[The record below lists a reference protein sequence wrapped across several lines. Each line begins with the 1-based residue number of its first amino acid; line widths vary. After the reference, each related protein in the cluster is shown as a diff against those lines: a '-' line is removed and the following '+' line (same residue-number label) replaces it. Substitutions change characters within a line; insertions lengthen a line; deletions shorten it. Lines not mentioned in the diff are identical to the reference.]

1 MPKRII
7 DGEAMWSS
15 DKVASLAPELQAEYA
30 WLLPLAMANGVFE
43 CNPGL
48 ILSRCY
54 SRRPRMTLAKV
65 ESILN
70 AFTKVKLLFRWQH
83 EGKAWGYWVGID
95 APGRLP
101 SPERRGKHEK
111 VGPPVPEEELASFL
125 GTDANGI
132 QRNPLDANGC
142 HWNPK
147 KDTDLQVAE
156 STTDTNGCQ
165 RIPSASS
172 ARAPEPNPKPNPIPT
187 PKPSSV
193 EVSAYEIP
201 DWVPSEEWLAFVEM
215 RRAIHKP
222 LATKHAVEYAIK
234 KLDKLRASGQDPGAV
249 LRQSVLASWQGLF
262 EVSEGKND
270 TRKTFAQQR
279 TENNRRTL
287 EQYRQS
293 IAERYRGEPDAAG
306 RGDGPGAVA
315 GGAGAGG
322 RGAGGPGP

>member
-1 MPKRII
+1 MPKRIV
-7 DGEAMWSS
+7 DGEALWSS
-15 DKVASLAPELQAEYA
+15 DKVASLAPELQAEYS

-70 AFTKVKLLFRWQH
+70 TFAKVKLLFRWQH
-83 EGKAWGYWVGID
+83 DGKAWGYWVGMD

-111 VGPPVPEEELASFL
+111 VGPPVPMEELAAFV
-125 GTDANGI
+125 GTDSSGI
-132 QRNPLDANGC
+132 QPSNQEAE
-142 HWNPK
+142 K
-147 KDTDLQVAE
+147 LQPVE
-156 STTDTNGCQ
+156 SPTDTNGCQ

-172 ARAPEPNPKPNPIPT
+172 ARAPEPNPKPNPNPIPT

-193 EVSAYEIP
+193 EVSTYEIP
-201 DWVPSEEWLAFVEM
+201 EWVPSEEWLAFVEM
-215 RRAIHKP
+215 RKAIRRP
-222 LATKHAVEYAIK
+222 LATAYALKCAVQ
-234 KLDKLRASGQDPGAV
+234 KLDRLRASGQDPGAV

-262 EVSEGKND
+262 EVSEGKNG
-270 TRKTFAQQR
+270 TRKTFTQQR
-279 TENNRRTL
+279 TENNRRAL
-287 EQYRQS
+287 DEYRR
-293 IAERYRGEPDAAG
+293 ALADRYRGEPDAAG

-315 GGAGAGG
+315 GGAGADG
-322 RGAGGPGP
+322 RGSGGPGR